1 MWPRFQC
8 SSVVALKTSE
18 CRIALHNFDTDVVR
32 IHYWLYDSQR
42 DPFIASYNGCI
53 CAQLIQFEQKMT
65 HICFKSSSTIRAAVS
80 PNESNRRIEL
90 TPWDLQMLLVNHIQ
104 KGLLFFKP
112 TPSQEEELQGSSVV
126 DHLKTSLSYTLD
138 IVRNTE

>member
-1 MWPRFQC
+1 
-8 SSVVALKTSE
+8 
-18 CRIALHNFDTDVVR
+18 
-32 IHYWLYDSQR
+32 
-42 DPFIASYNGCI
+42 
-53 CAQLIQFEQKMT
+53 MT

-126 DHLKTSLSYTLD
+126 DHLKTSLSCTLD
-138 IVRNTE
+138 IVRNIE